1 MSSFFDMMSA
11 AIYAILVQNLVF
23 SGGYGISEAV
33 RMAAKPRRLASSAG
47 MIVWFSTATAVVCR
61 LLDFKEVIAR
71 QNNSIHFLIFAGV
84 LTAVYFITCVFTV
97 IILRP
102 PQKLITNFSIAAL
115 NTLVLAIPLIN
126 HRSAMTL
133 WESIG
138 TGFGSGIAFVFAAL
152 LMGAGFSKISKDKRI
167 PKAFRGAP
175 VMFIYAAMLSLA
187 FMGISGSGV
196 FA

>member
-71 QNNSIHFLIFAGV
+71 QNNACQNFLKAQFGTSGGRANWKWDCANWEKEWDQPSFNG
-84 LTAVYFITCVFTV
+84 
-97 IILRP
+97 
-102 PQKLITNFSIAAL
+102 FSIRSFKFPAGTSKLDFVAAIEP
-115 NTLVLAIPLIN
+115 NRPIETSAVLVLPLCDVDARYDLRTI
-126 HRSAMTL
+126 L
-133 WESIG
+133 
-138 TGFGSGIAFVFAAL
+138 FGLNCNPFVQ
-152 LMGAGFSKISKDKRI
+152 
-167 PKAFRGAP
+167 
-175 VMFIYAAMLSLA
+175 
-187 FMGISGSGV
+187 
-196 FA
+196 